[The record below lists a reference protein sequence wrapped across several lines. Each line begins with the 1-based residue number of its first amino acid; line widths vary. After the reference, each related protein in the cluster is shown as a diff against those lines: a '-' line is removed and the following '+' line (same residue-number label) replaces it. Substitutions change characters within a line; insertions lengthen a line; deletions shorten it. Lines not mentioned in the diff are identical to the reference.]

1 MNIQHHMMPRRLLLL
16 LTMVAALSA
25 CGDVITSPDL
35 FPRATARHACGPGD
49 SPAVRI
55 LLARDF
61 PPPQLVIRL
70 TIWHELAEIG
80 ERTFWLEYGSSEGYA
95 EYFSVPA
102 TPTSLHVP
110 LKGRVHVRRV
120 ESDTTIVGFV
130 DVQFPDGT
138 RFARTFSAQWQATP
152 GNTCLVGSPQ

>member
-1 MNIQHHMMPRRLLLL
+1 MMLRRSLILIA
-16 LTMVAALSA
+16 TTVALAG

-55 LLARDF
+55 LLSRDF
-61 PPPQLVIRL
+61 PPTQLVVRL
-70 TIWHELAEIG
+70 TIWHEIAEIG
-80 ERTFWLEYGSSEGYA
+80 ERTFWLEYGSSDGYA

-102 TPTSLHVP
+102 TPTSLYVP

-130 DVQFPDGT
+130 DLQFPDGA
-138 RFARTFSAQWQATP
+138 RFARTFSAQWQSTP
-152 GNTCLVGSPQ
+152 GQSCLVGSP